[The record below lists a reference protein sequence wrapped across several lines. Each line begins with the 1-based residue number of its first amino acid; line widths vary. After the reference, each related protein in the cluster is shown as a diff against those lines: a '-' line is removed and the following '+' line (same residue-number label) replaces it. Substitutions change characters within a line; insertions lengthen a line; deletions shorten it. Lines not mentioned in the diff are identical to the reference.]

1 MRGLAGLTAIAT
13 LAGCAM
19 SAAMPIVPRR
29 DPSQEASD
37 GMRTVNFCEH
47 VYPWPRGP
55 LTEVTLHACKA
66 TYQETPAGR
75 PEDASAW
82 TWKVDD
88 VRFSNGGNLAEVKL
102 RMRETIGRQLAT
114 YSRTYRYR
122 WDGHAV
128 VLVAIDE
135 PVRVFTDKDLEFT
148 RPE

>member
-1 MRGLAGLTAIAT
+1 
-13 LAGCAM
+13 
-19 SAAMPIVPRR
+19 MPVLPRE
-29 DPSQEASD
+29 DPSGTPSE

-47 VYPWPRGP
+47 AYPWPRGP
-55 LTEVTLHACKA
+55 LAQVTLHACTA

-135 PVRVFTDKDLEFT
+135 PVRVFTDKDLEFA